1 MKRREL
7 RESVFSLLFMREFY
21 PGEQFEDQLQLFFTN
36 DQDAAFSEN
45 DTDYIKDKLDNVI
58 KRLDE
63 TDEII
68 SECAEGWKI
77 SRFNHVDLSIL
88 RLAVY
93 EMIFDEDIP
102 YRVAINEAVELAKKY
117 GGDDSPAF
125 INGILGK
132 AAALKGL

>member
-1 MKRREL
+1 
-7 RESVFSLLFMREFY
+7 MREFY
-21 PGEQFEDQLQLFFTN
+21 SDERFEDQVRLFFAN
-36 DQDAAFSEN
+36 DQDTAYSES
-45 DTDYIKDKLDNVI
+45 DIAYIKNKLENVVAH
-58 KRLDE
+58 LGE

-88 RLAVY
+88 RLAVF
-93 EMIFDEDIP
+93 EMVFDDDIP

-132 AAALKGL
+132 AASLKGL